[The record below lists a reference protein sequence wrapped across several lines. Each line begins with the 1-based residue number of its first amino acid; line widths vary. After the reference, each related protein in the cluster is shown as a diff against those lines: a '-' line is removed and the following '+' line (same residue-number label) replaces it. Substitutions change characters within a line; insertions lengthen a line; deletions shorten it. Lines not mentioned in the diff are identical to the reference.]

1 MPSGTAKD
9 LSVPQWQKHRWFLSI
24 SGRYLSSHSFFSCR
38 AYELSDRYADKISY
52 ERNTPEGIDA
62 IDFPINQGKYPTFA
76 CFHNNKYSYV
86 FIRELK
92 AINQQCKELWGDD
105 VL

>member
-1 MPSGTAKD
+1 MSAKEMFEA
-9 LSVPQWQKHRWFLSI
+9 LGYKKV
-24 SGRYLSSHSFFSCR
+24 
-38 AYELSDRYADKISY
+38 DRYADKISY

-92 AINQQCKELWGDD
+92 AINQQCKELGWLDE
-105 VL
+105 